1 MDQVVEAAA
10 QQRRFQGMQVL
21 KYLLYWY
28 KKVKILTPARAAA
41 AEYLHSVK
49 AALFVPVE
57 QVNFV
62 PVKQVNFV
70 PVKQVNLKAAQQRCF
85 QGMQALSF
93 YGYKSTCCTG
103 TKVQIFW

>member
-70 PVKQVNLKAAQQRCF
+70 QVKQVNLKAAQHGF

-93 YGYKSTCCTG
+93 SGYKSTCFTG